1 MLPHASVDQRSFMA
15 VGWLL
20 EEFHARRFGGQ
31 RQRTHSVHDE
41 VDPEELGGD
50 RGRARQRLVL
60 RARRVHKSC
69 NVSHLQHGKR
79 LLASDDRA
87 DEYDDQSCTINRQLE
102 LEELA
107 DVVKD
112 SSAPQHSFDDGRE
125 VVIEDDD
132 VCSLL
137 GHFGA

>member
-1 MLPHASVDQRSFMA
+1 MTI
-15 VGWLL
+15 GLL
-20 EEFHARRFGGQ
+20 LKKIQARRFGGQ

-50 RGRARQRLVL
+50 RGRARQKFVL
-60 RARRVHKSC
+60 KSRRVHKSC